1 MGQVGISSNEV
12 RIHCEVSLHP
22 LFNVQVTGRVGLIS
36 FQGLSFHD
44 LSPHIQILILEG
56 CLH

>member
-1 MGQVGISSNEV
+1 MAQVESSSNDV
-12 RIHCEVSLHP
+12 RIHCKVSLHP

-56 CLH
+56 CVH